1 MRLKNLKHKDE
12 IMTNNPY
19 LIYNPSDYKGK
30 YQSLFNNTN
39 PIELEIGC
47 GKGDFI
53 INKALTNPNI
63 NYIGLEKYDSVIA
76 RALKKVDIDIPNLR
90 FIRED
95 ALNIDNVFDHEIS
108 VLYLNFSDPWPKLR
122 HHDRRLTSR
131 IFLEKYDSIFK
142 SKNIIIQKTDNTDL
156 YKYSLQSFKDY
167 GYKIKETSE
176 DLYNSKY
183 IVGNIPTEYETKFH
197 NDGLSIYYVKTE
209 K

>member
-39 PIELEIGC
+39 PIKLEIGC

-142 SKNIIIQKTDNTDL
+142 SKNIIIQKTDNKEL
-156 YKYSLQSFKDY
+156 YAYSLK
-167 GYKIKETSE
+167 
-176 DLYNSKY
+176 
-183 IVGNIPTEYETKFH
+183 
-197 NDGLSIYYVKTE
+197 
-209 K
+209 